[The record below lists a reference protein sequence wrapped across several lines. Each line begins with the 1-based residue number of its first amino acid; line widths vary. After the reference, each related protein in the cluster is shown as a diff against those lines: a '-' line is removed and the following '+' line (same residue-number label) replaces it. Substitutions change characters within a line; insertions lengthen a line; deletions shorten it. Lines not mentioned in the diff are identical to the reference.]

1 MMDALRPRA
10 ARLYR
15 LRTARAGETEFQ
27 PDPVPSTAAARV
39 APTAS
44 DRGVHE
50 GAVMARSA
58 RPGSRPGASG
68 TAAGRA
74 PGRPPAAGRGRRTL
88 RGGAAAVVA
97 GVSALALA
105 ACSAGST
112 ATDDGAGVA
121 RTDVTVAVGAEPVN
135 LDFTT
140 TAGAAI
146 PQLLLNNVYETL
158 VKVDQDGE
166 LQPLLAESW
175 TVSDDRT
182 VYDFTL
188 REGVTFSDG
197 TPLDADDV
205 VASIERVRSDWTTS
219 LKAKMDVVAEAA
231 KVDAT
236 HVRVTLTHPSN
247 AWLFDMGTAVGAVF
261 PDTLD
266 VDLRTA
272 AVGSGPYEVT
282 EVVQGDH
289 VTLTGRDDYWGGAP
303 ALDTVTVRYLT
314 DPVAAQNALRA
325 GDVDMLFNLAQADSV
340 DQLAADAGLQVVEGT
355 STGEVLLSYNNRVAP
370 FDDPRVRQALNHAI
384 DRQAVLDA
392 TAGGHGTLLG
402 AAVPPTDPYYEDLAD
417 AYPYDPDRA
426 RELLAEA
433 GASDLRIAFDVPNRA
448 YATSAA
454 EVIVSQLADVGV
466 TADIVTDE
474 FPAVWLDK
482 VFTRH
487 DYQMTLILHSEAR
500 DLLTIYGD
508 PDYYV
513 GYDAAR
519 IADTAARA
527 DAGTPE
533 EYVTGMR
540 EVVRTIVADAPGQ
553 VLYLM
558 PNLVV
563 AAQGLEGIPANA
575 VTESMDLTDLHWS

>member
-1 MMDALRPRA
+1 
-10 ARLYR
+10 
-15 LRTARAGETEFQ
+15 
-27 PDPVPSTAAARV
+27 
-39 APTAS
+39 
-44 DRGVHE
+44 
-50 GAVMARSA
+50 MARSA
-58 RPGSRPGASG
+58 RPGPRPDAPG

-74 PGRPPAAGRGRRTL
+74 SAPAPGRGRRAL
-88 RGGAAAVVA
+88 RAVAAAVA
-97 GVSALALA
+97 GVAALALA

-112 ATDDGAGVA
+112 ATGDGAGVA
-121 RTDVTVAVGAEPVN
+121 RTEATVAVGAEPVN

-158 VKVDQDGE
+158 VKVDQQGE
-166 LQPLLAESW
+166 PQPLLAESW
-175 TVSDDRT
+175 TVSADRT

-188 REGVTFSDG
+188 RDGVTFSDG
-197 TPLDADDV
+197 TPLQADDV
-205 VASIERVRSDWTTS
+205 VASIDRVKTAWTTS
-219 LKAKMDVVAEAA
+219 LKAKMDVVAKAEAL
-231 KVDAT
+231 DPT
-236 HVRVTLTHPSN
+236 HVRVTLAHPSN
-247 AWLFDMGTAVGAVF
+247 AWLFDMGTSVGAIF
-261 PDTLD
+261 PAKVD
-266 VDLRTA
+266 VDLKTA

-282 EVVQGDH
+282 QVVQGDH
-289 VTLTGRDDYWGGAP
+289 ITLTGRDDYWGGAP
-303 ALDTVTVRYLT
+303 ALRTVTVRYIT

-325 GDVDMLFNLAQADSV
+325 GDVDMLFNLAQPDSV
-340 DQLAADAGLQVVEGT
+340 DQLAADTGLQVIEGT

-370 FDDPRVRQALNHAI
+370 FDDVRVRRALAYAI
-384 DRQAVLDA
+384 DREAILDA

-402 AAVPPTDPYYEDLAD
+402 AMVPPTDPYYEDLTD
-417 AYPYDPDRA
+417 AYPYDPARA

-433 GASDLRIAFDVPNRA
+433 GADDLHVTFDVPNRG

-466 TADIVTDE
+466 TAKIVTDE

-500 DLLTIYGD
+500 DLLAVYGD
-508 PDYYV
+508 PGYYV
-513 GYDAAR
+513 GYDSAK
-519 IADTAARA
+519 IADAAARA

-533 EYVTGMR
+533 QYVTGMR
-540 EVVRTIVADAPGQ
+540 QVVRTIVADAPGQ

-563 AAQGLEGIPANA
+563 AAAGLEGIPANA